1 MFISTAYRDTLY
13 ISPIS
18 GAHLKNGNEIEDLM
32 HQAVAVAL
40 KQLLRPSGTVHVH
53 ELIAA
58 LWRLKESAPDK
69 IMRDSCER
77 AIRLLAKKLN

>member
-1 MFISTAYRDTLY
+1 
-13 ISPIS
+13 
-18 GAHLKNGNEIEDLM
+18 M

-40 KQLLRPSGTVHVH
+40 KQLLGPDRIVHVH

-58 LWRLKESAPDK
+58 LWRLKESSKDSA
-69 IMRDSCER
+69 MQGSCER

>member
-1 MFISTAYRDTLY
+1 
-13 ISPIS
+13 
-18 GAHLKNGNEIEDLM
+18 M

-40 KQLLRPSGTVHVH
+40 KQLLRPDGAVHLH

-58 LWRLKESAPDK
+58 LWRLKESTPDK
-69 IMRDSCER
+69 LMRESCER

>member
-1 MFISTAYRDTLY
+1 MFISTAYRDILY

-18 GAHLKNGNEIEDLM
+18 GAHLKNGNEIDDLM

-40 KQLLRPSGTVHVH
+40 KQLLRPNGAVHVH

-58 LWRLKESAPDK
+58 LWRLKESTPDK
-69 IMRDSCER
+69 ITRDSCER

>member
-1 MFISTAYRDTLY
+1 
-13 ISPIS
+13 
-18 GAHLKNGNEIEDLM
+18 M